1 MLPLSKNVNLSRDLG
16 MRHRAGI
23 GMSENSDAVVVI
35 VSEETGTISVAI
47 GGLLKRHLK
56 PETLEKLLINEL
68 MPQTEETE
76 ADKPQLHLPRIL
88 KSGRRT
94 TKKWSK
100 LKAAGRFASACRSS
114 LRCSFGSTPTTTRRS
129 RSPSTMSPIEF
140 TNEDTT
146 LADKGLM
153 LLSNEEETI
162 DLKLSMPR
170 STYFKLDPGK
180 IRIVVDLSSVTTTGT
195 QTITYSVLYPRGPR
209 GELLS
214 SSITQK
220 EPTVRSTT
228 IEIGELFRK
237 NVEIR
242 CKVVGNVAE
251 GYIAG
256 TVRMLP
262 ETLEVRGQQVDIM
275 QVSYAQVT
283 LNIENATST
292 VVELLGFELY
302 DFSDQLIRSNRI
314 HPASESIQVTMPVMT
329 VKEVPLTVEFVE
341 TPGSRL
347 ENVKWALTPIDTITL
362 SGDASTMA
370 AIDEIKLDTL
380 CSPISR
386 RRETFTYDIPLPDG
400 VDNLSGVTGV
410 TLTIL
415 FDDIDSLTVDATQF
429 GYENLT
435 TERDVT
441 VVTSTLSVTLRG
453 TSTALAQVNEENLRV
468 VADLTNVSDADGV
481 YTVPATVYVDG
492 LDVGA
497 VGSYQVTV
505 RLSGGAENSTE
516 HN

>member
-1 MLPLSKNVNLSRDLG
+1 MEQTKGRKAFYIGLSVLIALLVWFYANGDTEV
-16 MRHRAGI
+16 
-23 GMSENSDAVVVI
+23 E
-35 VSEETGTISVAI
+35 ISV
-47 GGLLKRHLK
+47 
-56 PETLEKLLINEL
+56 N
-68 MPQTEETE
+68 
-76 ADKPQLHLPRIL
+76 DV
-88 KSGRRT
+88 
-94 TKKWSK
+94 
-100 LKAAGRFASACRSS
+100 
-114 LRCSFGSTPTTTRRS
+114 
-129 RSPSTMSPIEF
+129 PIEF
-140 TNEDTT
+140 TNEDTS

-153 LLSNEEETI
+153 LLSYEEEAI

-180 IRIVVDLSSVTTTGT
+180 
-195 QTITYSVLYPRGPR
+195 
-209 GELLS
+209 
-214 SSITQK
+214 
-220 EPTVRSTT
+220 

-380 CSPISR
+380 SLADLKAA
-386 RRETFTYDIPLPDG
+386 ETFTYDIPLPDG
-400 VDNLSGVTGV
+400 VDNLSGVTSV

-468 VADLTNVSDADGV
+468 VADLKNVSDADGV
-481 YTVPATVYVDG
+481 YTVPAAVYVDG

>member
-1 MLPLSKNVNLSRDLG
+1 M
-16 MRHRAGI
+16 
-23 GMSENSDAVVVI
+23 
-35 VSEETGTISVAI
+35 
-47 GGLLKRHLK
+47 
-56 PETLEKLLINEL
+56 
-68 MPQTEETE
+68 
-76 ADKPQLHLPRIL
+76 
-88 KSGRRT
+88 
-94 TKKWSK
+94 
-100 LKAAGRFASACRSS
+100 
-114 LRCSFGSTPTTTRRS
+114 
-129 RSPSTMSPIEF
+129 PIEF
-140 TNEDTT
+140 INEDTT

-195 QTITYSVLYPRGPR
+195 QTITYSILYPRGPR

-262 ETLEVRGQQVDIM
+262 ETLEVRGQQIDIM

-283 LNIENATST
+283 LDIENASST

-370 AIDEIKLDTL
+370 AIDEIKLRSRQYAKRQLTWLRRDPSIHWFYWKKTKIAKKKGKKSHEKNRKPSGPVSPL
-380 CSPISR
+380 CAPQSHERDGISR
-386 RRETFTYDIPLPDG
+386 QRLPD
-400 VDNLSGVTGV
+400 
-410 TLTIL
+410 
-415 FDDIDSLTVDATQF
+415 A
-429 GYENLT
+429 
-435 TERDVT
+435 R
-441 VVTSTLSVTLRG
+441 RHH
-453 TSTALAQVNEENLRV
+453 
-468 VADLTNVSDADGV
+468 
-481 YTVPATVYVDG
+481 G
-492 LDVGA
+492 L
-497 VGSYQVTV
+497 
-505 RLSGGAENSTE
+505 
-516 HN
+516 

>member
-1 MLPLSKNVNLSRDLG
+1 MEQTKGRKAFCIGLSILIALLVWFYANDDTQ
-16 MRHRAGI
+16 I
-23 GMSENSDAVVVI
+23 E
-35 VSEETGTISVAI
+35 ISV
-47 GGLLKRHLK
+47 
-56 PETLEKLLINEL
+56 N
-68 MPQTEETE
+68 
-76 ADKPQLHLPRIL
+76 DV
-88 KSGRRT
+88 
-94 TKKWSK
+94 
-100 LKAAGRFASACRSS
+100 
-114 LRCSFGSTPTTTRRS
+114 
-129 RSPSTMSPIEF
+129 PIEF

-162 DLKLSMPR
+162 DLKLLMPR

-195 QTITYSVLYPRGPR
+195 QTITYSILYPRGPR

-214 SSITQK
+214 SSITQR

-314 HPASESIQVTMPVMT
+314 HPASESIQVLAAYTM
-329 VKEVPLTVEFVE
+329 KEAQIENLVTAKGYKDCVAFMGDESISVVVSTGTGELTAEDVAKITDIAMAE
-341 TPGSRL
+341 TGL
-347 ENVKWALTPIDTITL
+347 
-362 SGDASTMA
+362 DAGGIKIMA
-370 AIDEIKLDTL
+370 AD
-380 CSPISR
+380 
-386 RRETFTYDIPLPDG
+386 
-400 VDNLSGVTGV
+400 
-410 TLTIL
+410 
-415 FDDIDSLTVDATQF
+415 
-429 GYENLT
+429 
-435 TERDVT
+435 
-441 VVTSTLSVTLRG
+441 
-453 TSTALAQVNEENLRV
+453 
-468 VADLTNVSDADGV
+468 
-481 YTVPATVYVDG
+481 
-492 LDVGA
+492 
-497 VGSYQVTV
+497 
-505 RLSGGAENSTE
+505 
-516 HN
+516 

>member
-1 MLPLSKNVNLSRDLG
+1 M
-16 MRHRAGI
+16 
-23 GMSENSDAVVVI
+23 
-35 VSEETGTISVAI
+35 
-47 GGLLKRHLK
+47 
-56 PETLEKLLINEL
+56 
-68 MPQTEETE
+68 
-76 ADKPQLHLPRIL
+76 
-88 KSGRRT
+88 
-94 TKKWSK
+94 
-100 LKAAGRFASACRSS
+100 
-114 LRCSFGSTPTTTRRS
+114 
-129 RSPSTMSPIEF
+129 
-140 TNEDTT
+140 
-146 LADKGLM
+146 
-153 LLSNEEETI
+153 
-162 DLKLSMPR
+162 
-170 STYFKLDPGK
+170 
-180 IRIVVDLSSVTTTGT
+180 
-195 QTITYSVLYPRGPR
+195 
-209 GELLS
+209 
-214 SSITQK
+214 
-220 EPTVRSTT
+220 
-228 IEIGELFRK
+228 FRK

-380 CSPISR
+380 SLADLKAA
-386 RRETFTYDIPLPDG
+386 ETFTYDIPLPDG
-400 VDNLSGVTGV
+400 VDNLSGVTSV

>member
-1 MLPLSKNVNLSRDLG
+1 MEQTKGRRAFCIGLSILIALLVWFYANDDTE
-16 MRHRAGI
+16 I
-23 GMSENSDAVVVI
+23 E
-35 VSEETGTISVAI
+35 ISV
-47 GGLLKRHLK
+47 
-56 PETLEKLLINEL
+56 N
-68 MPQTEETE
+68 
-76 ADKPQLHLPRIL
+76 DV
-88 KSGRRT
+88 
-94 TKKWSK
+94 
-100 LKAAGRFASACRSS
+100 
-114 LRCSFGSTPTTTRRS
+114 
-129 RSPSTMSPIEF
+129 PIEF

-153 LLSNEEETI
+153 LLSYEEEAI

-170 STYFKLDPGK
+170 STYFKLDPDK
-180 IRIVVDLSSVTTTGT
+180 IRIVVDLSSVTVTGT

-256 TVRMLP
+256 SVRMLP

-380 CSPISR
+380 SLADLKAA
-386 RRETFTYDIPLPDG
+386 ETFTYDIPLPDG
-400 VDNLSGVTGV
+400 VDNLSGVTSV

-453 TSTALAQVNEENLRV
+453 TSTALARVNEENLRV

>member
-1 MLPLSKNVNLSRDLG
+1 MKSKRRKIFYVALSILIAATIWFYVNNK
-16 MRHRAGI
+16 
-23 GMSENSDAVVVI
+23 E
-35 VSEETGTISVAI
+35 SVTVYV
-47 GGLLKRHLK
+47 H
-56 PETLEKLLINEL
+56 
-68 MPQTEETE
+68 
-76 ADKPQLHLPRIL
+76 DV
-88 KSGRRT
+88 
-94 TKKWSK
+94 
-100 LKAAGRFASACRSS
+100 
-114 LRCSFGSTPTTTRRS
+114 
-129 RSPSTMSPIEF
+129 PIEF
-140 TNEDTT
+140 LNEDTS

-153 LLSNEEETI
+153 RISGDEDITV
-162 DLKLSMPR
+162 DLKLQMPR
-170 STYFKLDPGK
+170 N
-180 IRIVVDLSSVTTTGT
+180 VVYDFDTSELRLVSDLS
-195 QTITYSVLYPRGPR
+195 TITYAGKQSVSYTILYPSKV
-209 GELLS
+209 S
-214 SSITQK
+214 SSSVK
-220 EPTVRSTT
+220 VESPTIRTVQV
-228 IEIGELFRK
+228 EIGELNK
-237 NVEIR
+237 KDIEIR

-380 CSPISR
+380 SLADLKAA
-386 RRETFTYDIPLPDG
+386 ETFTYDIPLPDG
-400 VDNLSGVTGV
+400 VDNLSGVTSV

-453 TSTALAQVNEENLRV
+453 TSTALARVNEENLRV

>member
-1 MLPLSKNVNLSRDLG
+1 MKSKRRKIFYVALSILIAATIWFYVNNK
-16 MRHRAGI
+16 
-23 GMSENSDAVVVI
+23 E
-35 VSEETGTISVAI
+35 SVTVYV
-47 GGLLKRHLK
+47 H
-56 PETLEKLLINEL
+56 
-68 MPQTEETE
+68 
-76 ADKPQLHLPRIL
+76 DV
-88 KSGRRT
+88 
-94 TKKWSK
+94 
-100 LKAAGRFASACRSS
+100 
-114 LRCSFGSTPTTTRRS
+114 
-129 RSPSTMSPIEF
+129 PIEF
-140 TNEDTT
+140 LNEDTS

-153 LLSNEEETI
+153 RISGDEDITV
-162 DLKLSMPR
+162 DLKLQMPR
-170 STYFKLDPGK
+170 N
-180 IRIVVDLSSVTTTGT
+180 VVYDFDTSELRLVSDLS
-195 QTITYSVLYPRGPR
+195 TITYAGKQSVSYTILYPSKV
-209 GELLS
+209 S
-214 SSITQK
+214 SNSVK
-220 EPTVRSTT
+220 VESPTIRTVQV
-228 IEIGELFRK
+228 EIGELNK
-237 NVEIR
+237 KDIEIR

-380 CSPISR
+380 SLADLKAA
-386 RRETFTYDIPLPDG
+386 ETFTYDIPLPDG
-400 VDNLSGVTGV
+400 VDNLSGVTSV

>member
-1 MLPLSKNVNLSRDLG
+1 MEQTKGRRAFCIGLSILIALLVWFYANDDTE
-16 MRHRAGI
+16 I
-23 GMSENSDAVVVI
+23 E
-35 VSEETGTISVAI
+35 ISV
-47 GGLLKRHLK
+47 
-56 PETLEKLLINEL
+56 N
-68 MPQTEETE
+68 
-76 ADKPQLHLPRIL
+76 DV
-88 KSGRRT
+88 
-94 TKKWSK
+94 
-100 LKAAGRFASACRSS
+100 
-114 LRCSFGSTPTTTRRS
+114 
-129 RSPSTMSPIEF
+129 PIEF
-140 TNEDTT
+140 TNEDTS

-153 LLSNEEETI
+153 LLSYEEEAI

-180 IRIVVDLSSVTTTGT
+180 IRIVVDLS
-195 QTITYSVLYPRGPR
+195 ILYPRGPR

-380 CSPISR
+380 SLADLKAA
-386 RRETFTYDIPLPDG
+386 ETFTYEIPIPKN
-400 VDNLSGVTGV
+400 VENLSGVTSV

-415 FDDIDSLTVDATQF
+415 FDDIDSLTMDATQF
-429 GYENLT
+429 GYENLLT
-435 TERDVT
+435 KREVT

>member
-1 MLPLSKNVNLSRDLG
+1 MEQTKGRKAFNI
-16 MRHRAGI
+16 A
-23 GMSENSDAVVVI
+23 
-35 VSEETGTISVAI
+35 ISVFVA
-47 GGLLKRHLK
+47 
-56 PETLEKLLINEL
+56 LLIWFYANG
-68 MPQTEETE
+68 ETKVE
-76 ADKPQLHLPRIL
+76 ISVNDV
-88 KSGRRT
+88 
-94 TKKWSK
+94 
-100 LKAAGRFASACRSS
+100 
-114 LRCSFGSTPTTTRRS
+114 
-129 RSPSTMSPIEF
+129 PIEF
-140 TNEDTT
+140 TNEDTA

-153 LLSNEEETI
+153 LLSSEEETI
-162 DLKLSMPR
+162 DLKLEMPR
-170 STYFKLDPGK
+170 STYFKLDPSE

-195 QTITYSVLYPRGPR
+195 QSITYSIIYPRGPR
-209 GELLS
+209 NELLS

-237 NVEIR
+237 NVDIR
-242 CKVVGNVAE
+242 CKVVGNVAD

-256 TVRMLP
+256 TIRMLP
-262 ETLEVRGQQVDIM
+262 ETLEIRGQQVDIM

-292 VVELLGFELY
+292 VVELLDFELY
-302 DFSDQLIRSNRI
+302 DFSDQLIRSNHI

-347 ENVKWALTPIDTITL
+347 ENVKWALTPVDTITL

-370 AIDEIKLDTL
+370 AIDELKLDTL
-380 CSPISR
+380 SLADLKAA
-386 RRETFTYDIPLPDG
+386 ETFAYEIPVPEG
-400 VDNLSGVTGV
+400 VDNLSGVTSV

-415 FDDIDSLTVDATQF
+415 FDDIDSLTIDATNF

-435 TERDVT
+435 TKRDVT

-453 TSTALAQVNEENLRV
+453 TSTALAQVNDENLRV
-468 VADLTNVSDADGV
+468 VADLSDVSDADGT
-481 YTVPATVYVDG
+481 YTVPANVYVDG

-505 RLSGGAENSTE
+505 RLSGGTENSTE
-516 HN
+516 QN

>member
-1 MLPLSKNVNLSRDLG
+1 
-16 MRHRAGI
+16 
-23 GMSENSDAVVVI
+23 
-35 VSEETGTISVAI
+35 
-47 GGLLKRHLK
+47 
-56 PETLEKLLINEL
+56 
-68 MPQTEETE
+68 
-76 ADKPQLHLPRIL
+76 
-88 KSGRRT
+88 
-94 TKKWSK
+94 
-100 LKAAGRFASACRSS
+100 
-114 LRCSFGSTPTTTRRS
+114 
-129 RSPSTMSPIEF
+129 
-140 TNEDTT
+140 
-146 LADKGLM
+146 
-153 LLSNEEETI
+153 
-162 DLKLSMPR
+162 
-170 STYFKLDPGK
+170 
-180 IRIVVDLSSVTTTGT
+180 
-195 QTITYSVLYPRGPR
+195 
-209 GELLS
+209 
-214 SSITQK
+214 
-220 EPTVRSTT
+220 
-228 IEIGELFRK
+228 
-237 NVEIR
+237 
-242 CKVVGNVAE
+242 
-251 GYIAG
+251 
-256 TVRMLP
+256 
-262 ETLEVRGQQVDIM
+262 M

-380 CSPISR
+380 SLADLKAA
-386 RRETFTYDIPLPDG
+386 ETFTYDIPLPDG
-400 VDNLSGVTGV
+400 VDNLSGVTSV

-453 TSTALAQVNEENLRV
+453 TSTALARVNEENLRV

-505 RLSGGAENSTE
+505 RLSGGAENGTE

>member
-1 MLPLSKNVNLSRDLG
+1 MKSKRRKIFYVALSILIAATIWFYVNNK
-16 MRHRAGI
+16 
-23 GMSENSDAVVVI
+23 E
-35 VSEETGTISVAI
+35 SVTVYV
-47 GGLLKRHLK
+47 H
-56 PETLEKLLINEL
+56 
-68 MPQTEETE
+68 
-76 ADKPQLHLPRIL
+76 DV
-88 KSGRRT
+88 
-94 TKKWSK
+94 
-100 LKAAGRFASACRSS
+100 
-114 LRCSFGSTPTTTRRS
+114 
-129 RSPSTMSPIEF
+129 PIEF
-140 TNEDTT
+140 LNEDTS

-153 LLSNEEETI
+153 RISGDEDITV
-162 DLKLSMPR
+162 DLKLQMPR
-170 STYFKLDPGK
+170 N
-180 IRIVVDLSSVTTTGT
+180 VVYDFDTSELRLVSDLS
-195 QTITYSVLYPRGPR
+195 TITYAGKQSVSYTILYPSKV
-209 GELLS
+209 S
-214 SSITQK
+214 SSSVK
-220 EPTVRSTT
+220 VESPTIRTVQV
-228 IEIGELFRK
+228 EIGELNK
-237 NVEIR
+237 KDIEIR

-380 CSPISR
+380 SLADLKAA
-386 RRETFTYDIPLPDG
+386 ETFTYDIPLPDG
-400 VDNLSGVTGV
+400 VDNLSGVTSV

>member
-1 MLPLSKNVNLSRDLG
+1 M
-16 MRHRAGI
+16 
-23 GMSENSDAVVVI
+23 
-35 VSEETGTISVAI
+35 
-47 GGLLKRHLK
+47 
-56 PETLEKLLINEL
+56 
-68 MPQTEETE
+68 
-76 ADKPQLHLPRIL
+76 
-88 KSGRRT
+88 
-94 TKKWSK
+94 
-100 LKAAGRFASACRSS
+100 
-114 LRCSFGSTPTTTRRS
+114 
-129 RSPSTMSPIEF
+129 
-140 TNEDTT
+140 
-146 LADKGLM
+146 
-153 LLSNEEETI
+153 
-162 DLKLSMPR
+162 
-170 STYFKLDPGK
+170 
-180 IRIVVDLSSVTTTGT
+180 
-195 QTITYSVLYPRGPR
+195 
-209 GELLS
+209 
-214 SSITQK
+214 
-220 EPTVRSTT
+220 
-228 IEIGELFRK
+228 
-237 NVEIR
+237 EIR

-380 CSPISR
+380 SLADLKAA
-386 RRETFTYDIPLPDG
+386 ETFTYDIPLPDG
-400 VDNLSGVTGV
+400 VDNLSGVTSV

-453 TSTALAQVNEENLRV
+453 TSTALARVNEENLRV

-505 RLSGGAENSTE
+505 RLSGGAENGTE

>member
-1 MLPLSKNVNLSRDLG
+1 MEQTKGRRAFCIGLSILIALLVWFYANDDTE
-16 MRHRAGI
+16 I
-23 GMSENSDAVVVI
+23 E
-35 VSEETGTISVAI
+35 ISV
-47 GGLLKRHLK
+47 
-56 PETLEKLLINEL
+56 N
-68 MPQTEETE
+68 
-76 ADKPQLHLPRIL
+76 DV
-88 KSGRRT
+88 
-94 TKKWSK
+94 
-100 LKAAGRFASACRSS
+100 
-114 LRCSFGSTPTTTRRS
+114 
-129 RSPSTMSPIEF
+129 PIEF

-180 IRIVVDLSSVTTTGT
+180 IRIVVDLSSVTTTGK
-195 QTITYSVLYPRGPR
+195 QSITYSVIYPRGPR
-209 GELLS
+209 DELLS

-220 EPTVRSTT
+220 EPAVRSTT

-314 HPASESIQVTMPVMT
+314 HP
-329 VKEVPLTVEFVE
+329 VEFVE

-380 CSPISR
+380 SLADLKAA
-386 RRETFTYDIPLPDG
+386 ETFTYDIPLPDG
-400 VDNLSGVTGV
+400 VDNLSGVTSV

-453 TSTALAQVNEENLRV
+453 TSTALARVNEENLRV